1 LYNHD
6 PTRKQRRSA
15 TTMKTIL
22 VPFHGSDMGPSTLE
36 LAHTVAQ
43 QFGSYVE
50 GLFVRQPPPIIAGEG
65 ITIPGEYLAQLVEES
80 RRLADGA
87 RERFTKFMNE
97 QGVPLRDVT
106 FTTEQ
111 VSAGWREVEGL
122 ESQIV
127 GEYGRLFDLI
137 VMGCTNRQSVADR
150 NAMCEAALFDSG
162 RPVMVASTQMPPTLG
177 KVIVVAWNGST
188 ETARTIAF
196 GMPFLLK
203 AERVVVLTVEG
214 ATVPG
219 PSAEQVTQ
227 HLVRNGIRAETK
239 ISQLEGRTSG
249 VAILEEAKQFG
260 VDLLFKGAYTH
271 SRLRQMIF
279 GGATSYILASADLP
293 VFMAH

>member
-1 LYNHD
+1 
-6 PTRKQRRSA
+6 
-15 TTMKTIL
+15 MKTIL
-22 VPFHGSDMGPSTLE
+22 VPLHGSDTGQTTFE
-36 LAHTVAQ
+36 LAYRMAK
-43 QFGSYVE
+43 QFGGYVE

-87 RERFTKFMNE
+87 RERFNTFMKE
-97 QGVPLRDVT
+97 KGVPLHDVT
-106 FTTEQ
+106 FASEQ
-111 VSAGWREVEGL
+111 PTAGWREVEGL

-137 VMGCTNRQSVADR
+137 VIGCADKQTAADR

-162 RPVMVASTQMPPTLG
+162 RPVLVTSPQLPATLG
-177 KVIVVAWNGST
+177 ETIVVAWNGST

-196 GMPFLLK
+196 GMPLLETAK
-203 AERVVVLTVEG
+203 RVVVLTVEG

-239 ISQLEGRTSG
+239 IAQLEGRTSG
-249 VAILEEAKQFG
+249 VAVLEEAEKINM
-260 VDLLFKGAYTH
+260 DLLFKGAFTH
-271 SRLRQMIF
+271 SRLRQLIF
-279 GGATSYILASADLP
+279 GGATSHILVAAKVP